1 MVQTLILTHGN
12 LAQALVDTAA
22 RIVGEL
28 HDVQF
33 LALDWNENR
42 DSLRE
47 RLSAVIDQLDQ
58 GQGVLV
64 LTDLYG
70 DTPSNL
76 ALSMV
81 DPGRIEV
88 VTGVNLPMVLR
99 LCCLGSRPGDLGQLA
114 RWILDKG
121 RQGIRLGTAVGSELV
136 GERA

>member
-114 RWILDKG
+114 RWILEKG

>member
-12 LAQALVDTAA
+12 LAEALVDTAA
-22 RIVGEL
+22 HIVGEL
-28 HDVQF
+28 REVHC
-33 LALDWNENR
+33 LALDWNEPR
-42 DSLRE
+42 DALLD
-47 RLSAVIDQLDQ
+47 RLAAHVRGLDQ

-76 ALSMV
+76 ALTLV
-81 DPGRIEV
+81 DPGRVEV

-99 LCCLGSRPGDLGQLA
+99 LCCLGSRPGNVTDLA

-121 RQGIRLGTAVGSELV
+121 RQAIRLGTPLPDLMEESA
-136 GERA
+136 